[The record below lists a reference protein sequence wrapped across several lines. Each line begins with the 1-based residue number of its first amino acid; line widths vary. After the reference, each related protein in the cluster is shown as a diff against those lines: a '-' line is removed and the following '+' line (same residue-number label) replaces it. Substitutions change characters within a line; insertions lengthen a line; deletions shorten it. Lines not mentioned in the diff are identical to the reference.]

1 MSLFYNGVKPLN
13 IKPFYA
19 ANDIIDFTIKLR
31 PGRAVKAGS
40 LRVSGW
46 LSVQK
51 IAPGSSA
58 AVPIV
63 ANDCVF
69 TTPYAGVHSFFRNS
83 TCSVNDRTLES
94 NTMYP
99 RWASM
104 VKQSKYTLE
113 GLNTSSAALTE
124 LCGSQNNV
132 LLQGSEICPNP
143 AFPSNVDP
151 GIYGT
156 CFSIPFSFKPEVA
169 LNKSSMDLGQSKF
182 PQMKLLFNMASA
194 IEALYSTA
202 STAYIAA
209 NIGSLQYSL
218 NDIQLQWYET
228 IERPMSMPITFQ
240 TAFLITQTLVSSNA
254 SFAVNS
260 PTVYDAV
267 SISFIQQQHR
277 NRINYDNYACEYVP
291 GLDNVGSRVEA
302 TVSGSDQPIR
312 FPILTYSELALNY
325 ARSLAAEPK
334 NSLMNVY
341 SSQNGCWGIGYKFQT
356 GINDRLAVNVILN
369 GTLTVNPSVTP
380 SDAFIFVSGFVSI

>member
-1 MSLFYNGVKPLN
+1 MSIFYNGVKPLN
-13 IKPFYA
+13 IKPYYG
-19 ANDIIDFTIKLR
+19 ANDIVDFTLKLR
-31 PGRAVKAGS
+31 PGRAMKAGS

-46 LSVQK
+46 LNVQK
-51 IAPGSSA
+51 IAPGSTA
-58 AVPIV
+58 ALPVDV
-63 ANDCVF
+63 SDNVF
-69 TTPYAGVHSFFRNS
+69 VSPYAGVHSFFRNS

-113 GLNTSSAALTE
+113 GLNSSSAATTE

-132 LLQGSEICPNP
+132 LLMGSEIAPNTITHP
-143 AFPSNVDP
+143 NVPS
-151 GIYGT
+151 GT
-156 CFSIPFSFKPEVA
+156 TVYSIPFSFHPEIA
-169 LNKSSMDLGQSKF
+169 LNKSSGDLGQSQF
-182 PQMKLLFNMASA
+182 PQMKVLFNLASA
-194 IEALYSTA
+194 IEALYTTA
-202 STAYIAA
+202 PAGHVLDNVAA
-209 NIGSLQYSL
+209 LQYSFL
-218 NDIQLQWYET
+218 DLQLQWYET
-228 IERPMSMPITFQ
+228 VERPMKVPITFQ
-240 TAFLITQTLVSSNA
+240 TAFLITQTLLSSNA

-267 SISFIQQQHR
+267 SLSFIKQKHR
-277 NRINYDNYACEYVP
+277 NKIQYDNYACEYVP
-291 GLDNVGSRVEA
+291 GLENIGSRIEA

-325 ARSLAAEPK
+325 ARSLGAEAK

-369 GTLTVNPSVTP
+369 GLPPTEQPSVNP
-380 SDAFIFVSGFVSI
+380 SDAFIFVSGFVSV

>member
-13 IKPFYA
+13 IKSYYS

-31 PGRAVKAGS
+31 PGRALKAGS

-46 LSVQK
+46 LNIQK
-51 IAPGSSA
+51 VAPNSFS
-58 AVPIV
+58 AVPV
-63 ANDCVF
+63 VPDDCVF
-69 TTPYAGVHSFFRNS
+69 LSPYSGVHSFFRNS

-132 LLQGSEICPNP
+132 LLMGSEIAPNTVTL
-143 AFPSNVDP
+143 SNVTP
-151 GIYGT
+151 GTDVY
-156 CFSIPFSFKPEVA
+156 SIPFSFKPELA
-169 LNKSSMDLGQSKF
+169 LNKCSGDLGQSAF
-182 PQMKLLFNMASA
+182 PQMKIVFNLASA
-194 IEALYSTA
+194 VEALYSTA
-202 STAYIAA
+202 SGEYITANLGA
-209 NIGSLQYSL
+209 LQYSFL
-218 NDIQLQWYET
+218 DVQLQWYET
-228 IERPMSMPITFQ
+228 IERPMKMPITFQ

-267 SISFIQQQHR
+267 SISFIKQSHR

-291 GLDNVGSRVEA
+291 GIDNIGSRVEA

-325 ARSLAAEPK
+325 GRSLGADVK

-369 GTLTVNPSVTP
+369 GLDPAQQPSASP

>member
-1 MSLFYNGVKPLN
+1 MSLFYNGVKPQN
-13 IKPFYA
+13 IRPYYS

-31 PGRAVKAGS
+31 PGRAMKAGS

-46 LSVQK
+46 LNVQK
-51 IAPGSSA
+51 IPTGSIA
-58 AVPIV
+58 AVPV
-63 ANDCVF
+63 TPDDCVF
-69 TTPYAGVHSFFRNS
+69 MSPYVGVHSLFRNA

-99 RWASM
+99 RWAGM

-132 LLQGSEICPNP
+132 LLMGSEIAPNG
-143 AFPSNVDP
+143 AYLSNVTGYTP
-151 GIYGT
+151 Y
-156 CFSIPFSFKPEVA
+156 SIPFSFKPEIA
-169 LNKSSMDLGQSKF
+169 LNKSSGDLGQSSF
-182 PQMKLLFNMASA
+182 PQMKILFNLASA
-194 IEALYSTA
+194 IEALYTTA
-202 STAYIAA
+202 PPAVLAT
-209 NIGSLQYSL
+209 IGSLQFSL

-228 IERPMSMPITFQ
+228 IERPMKMPITFQ

-260 PTVYDAV
+260 PTIYDAV
-267 SISFIQQQHR
+267 SISFIQQAHR
-277 NRINYDNYACEYVP
+277 NKLYYDNYGCEYVP
-291 GLDNVGSRVEA
+291 GLENIGSRVEA
-302 TVSGSDQPIR
+302 TVSGSDQPVR
-312 FPILTYSELALNY
+312 FPILCYSELALNY
-325 ARSLAAEPK
+325 ARSMGADVK

-369 GTLTVNPSVTP
+369 GLTPTQTNPSENP
-380 SDAFIFVSGFVSI
+380 SDAFIYVSGFVTI